1 MYECDHSV
9 TTNIVNE
16 STFDSLEL
24 KKVPLRY
31 IRIKMK
37 KMLIQLNV
45 IDREGK
51 KTNIEIEEGT
61 TIRDAIE
68 EKISPESYGIC
79 GGNCNC
85 GTCHVYVDP
94 NDFKKLK
101 NLEEDEIEILKKF
114 ADKPNANSR
123 LACQVELKKEY
134 NDMTVT
140 IAKESVDNL
149 SEL

>member
-1 MYECDHSV
+1 
-9 TTNIVNE
+9 
-16 STFDSLEL
+16 
-24 KKVPLRY
+24 
-31 IRIKMK
+31 MK

-45 IDREGK
+45 INREGK
-51 KTNIEIEEGT
+51 KTTIDIEEGT

-68 EKISPESYGIC
+68 EKLSPESYGLC
-79 GGNCNC
+79 GENCNC

-101 NLEEDEIEILKKF
+101 YLEEDEIEILKKF

-134 NDMTVT
+134 NNITVT
-140 IAKESVDNL
+140 IAKVSASNL
-149 SEL
+149 F